1 MVRPLSADRR
11 YSRFPIAPGTIRA
24 AALLLFGGANKDGTD
39 ARSAVL
45 NPAITLS
52 GVTARAASTGWVLR
66 KAICRFG
73 VAGELFDASPKAPR
87 VLIRRDD
94 DGKLAVLTPADLHVL
109 QN

>member
-1 MVRPLSADRR
+1 MRGQQFESGDHVVWRHGARR
-11 YSRFPIAPGTIRA
+11 
-24 AALLLFGGANKDGTD
+24 
-39 ARSAVL
+39 V
-45 NPAITLS
+45 
-52 GVTARAASTGWVLR
+52 TGWVLR